1 MEGEVITNRRWKKEA
16 TADEIWT
23 ITTDGISGRQANK
36 QVRTKGERAVGRSY
50 MMVAVVCCML

>member
-50 MMVAVVCCML
+50 MMVAVVC